1 MKPANLALVSLL
13 ALGLTTVGCA
23 AKTDED
29 PEPLGTATDELIGDN
44 EEADEVESSVEGG
57 IEESLSGATPTD
69 PGSPADGATETDL
82 MAKVKSNPG
91 LFFKPAG
98 CITTTIAAN
107 VATHVFKDCT
117 GPYGLVGFNGTVTST
132 YAKTAGSLTI
142 THQATDFK
150 INNATIT
157 GSRTVVYTLSGG
169 VISKTRTGS
178 WTGTT
183 GKGKPITHN
192 ASWTATYDIAAKC
205 VTRDGS
211 ATTSVGGREHSVTID
226 NYKRCGIGSLGCPE
240 SGTVV
245 LQRTKAG
252 ESLSVTIEF
261 LGGRQY
267 RVTGPN
273 GRTATRGLIC
283 RAS

>member
-1 MKPANLALVSLL
+1 MKPANLALVSVL
-13 ALGLTTVGCA
+13 ALGLSTIGCA
-23 AKTDED
+23 LKSDADE
-29 PEPLGTATDELIGDN
+29 PETLGTSTDELMADN
-44 EEADEVESSVEGG
+44 EEANDVEESVEGG

-69 PGSPADGATETDL
+69 PGSPADGATD
-82 MAKVKSNPG
+82 ADVKVKTNPG

-98 CITTTIAAN
+98 CITTTISGN
-107 VATHVFKDCT
+107 VATHVFKGCT
-117 GPYGLVGFNGTVTST
+117 GPYGLVGFDGTVTST
-132 YAKTAGSLTI
+132 YTKGAGSLTI
-142 THQATDFK
+142 KHEASGFK
-150 INNATIT
+150 INNATIS

-169 VISKTRTGS
+169 VITKTRTGS

-183 GKGKPITHN
+183 GKGKPITHTASWN
-192 ASWTATYDIAAKC
+192 ASYDIAAKC
-205 VTRDGS
+205 VTREGS
-211 ATTSVGGREHSVTID
+211 ATTSVGGRELSITVD

-273 GRTATRGLIC
+273 GRTATRSLIC